1 VYSVHLRHRTTGQE
15 LYIRLTHGNQTTST
29 VRDCYR
35 AAHFR
40 GPLAAAQVRDRAA
53 QDYPDFTLSVT
64 LCLCPTG
71 SLYEAALRQT

>member
-1 VYSVHLRHRTTGQE
+1 VYSIHLRHRDTGQE
-15 LYIRLTHGNQTTST
+15 LYIRLISHNERTRT

-35 AAHFR
+35 ASHFR
-40 GPLAAAQVRDRAA
+40 GPVAAAQVRDRAA
-53 QDYPDFTLSVT
+53 HDYPAFTLSVE